1 VPPRFISQPVR
12 VARAYE
18 ELAASI
24 RQRIMSGELSAGDR
38 LPAEAVLARE
48 AEVSRSTVREA
59 LRTLEQAGLVERASP
74 KIMVVKAPGA
84 EPVTHD
90 LHRFLDGRKVTFEHL
105 YETLTVLE
113 PELARL
119 AAERSREDQFAPLEQ
134 NLAAQGA
141 ALDDFAQWARLDQ
154 DFHLAI
160 AEMSDNP
167 ALVVARAT
175 TTELLAPLLE
185 RFVTSG
191 SVTRRALA
199 FHGRIVEAIRAGD
212 GAEAAVATRQHLSEF
227 RTAWDMTHL
236 GDSPIELWASFEL

>member
-1 VPPRFISQPVR
+1 VSARFISQPVR

-24 RQRIMSGELSAGDR
+24 RQRIVSGELSAGDR
-38 LPAEAVLARE
+38 LPSEAVLARE

-74 KIMVVKAPGA
+74 KIMVVRAP
-84 EPVTHD
+84 EPAPIARD
-90 LHRFLDGRKVTFEHL
+90 LHKFLDGRKVTFEHL

-119 AAERSREDQFAPLEQ
+119 AAERAREEHFPQLEQ
-134 NLAAQGA
+134 NLVAQA
-141 ALDDFAQWARLDQ
+141 EALDDFAEWARLDQ

-175 TTELLAPLLE
+175 TTELLAPVLD

-191 SVTRRALA
+191 GATRRALG
-199 FHGRIVEAIRAGD
+199 FHRQILEAIRAGD
-212 GAEAAVATRQHLSEF
+212 AAGAAAATRQHLSEF
-227 RTAWDMTHL
+227 RTAWDMVHVV
-236 GDSPIELWASFEL
+236 DSPIELWASFEL